1 MSSNYPKWTQNVKL
15 IPGSIVLQN
24 NFQYVEV
31 KFYVKVAVLKSA
43 FIVLYVKEVE
53 FNKNNH
59 TVNPL

>member
-1 MSSNYPKWTQNVKL
+1 MNSKRETHSGQFKD
-15 IPGSIVLQN
+15 IVLQN